1 MRIWIKYVF
10 VSSKDLVRIS
20 AIVFLVFIKWQT
32 KQRFNVEK
40 PSA

>member
-1 MRIWIKYVF
+1 MCFKYVF
-10 VSSKDLVRIS
+10 VSSKDFVRILT
-20 AIVFLVFIKWQT
+20 IVFLVFIKWQT

>member
-1 MRIWIKYVF
+1 MCFTYVF
-10 VSSKDLVRIS
+10 VSSKDFVRILT
-20 AIVFLVFIKWQT
+20 IDVLVFIKWQT